1 MRLPLGIHAGAIA
14 QINMQLALRA
24 AQILRLANQ
33 AAGRRT
39 GRAAGRLRD
48 GRGGMS
54 MGLSRGRK
62 KAERQQQRRFNAPA
76 V

>member
-14 QINMQLALRA
+14 QINMQFALRA

-39 GRAAGRLRD
+39 GRAAGRLRN

-54 MGLSRGRK
+54 LGRK
-62 KAERQQQRRFNAPA
+62 KAERRQQRRFTAPA